1 MVANDVWESLVQS
14 VQQIGDAQL
23 KTEILGKVTRVRD
36 DVAVAS
42 QRFYAQQSEI
52 ADLRSRLPG
61 GIESAARPAG
71 FVYDPPV

>member
-14 VQQIGDAQL
+14 VQRIGDGQL
-23 KTEILGKVTRVRD
+23 KIEILSKVTRVRD

-42 QRFYAQQSEI
+42 ERFSAQQSEI
-52 ADLRSRLPG
+52 ADLRARMPG
-61 GIESAARPAG
+61 GIELAARPTG

>member
-14 VQQIGDAQL
+14 VQRVGDGQL
-23 KTEILGKVTRVRD
+23 KIEILSKVTRVRD

-42 QRFYAQQSEI
+42 ERFSAQQSEI
-52 ADLRSRLPG
+52 ADLRAKMSG
-61 GIESAARPAG
+61 GIEAAARPAA